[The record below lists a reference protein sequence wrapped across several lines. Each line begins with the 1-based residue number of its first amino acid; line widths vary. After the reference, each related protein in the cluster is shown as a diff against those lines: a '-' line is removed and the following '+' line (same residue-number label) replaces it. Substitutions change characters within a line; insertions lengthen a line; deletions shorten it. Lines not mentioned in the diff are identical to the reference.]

1 VLGTI
6 DDEILTDFMEISE
19 KITNLREKCYD
30 RASSD
35 TDYNID
41 LVLLLD
47 DLAPY
52 LENAI
57 EFLQV

>member
-1 VLGTI
+1 
-6 DDEILTDFMEISE
+6 MEISE